1 MDRTPSWME
10 PLNFTWQDE
19 MGNIVYPLSLI
30 YSAALISSQGISE
43 TLIPENKSFLSG
55 TWLCL
60 SYLTLSH
67 GFLFPRSVILKSMF
81 PRPAA
86 LVSLETYKKFKFTVL
101 IPGLLNQKPL
111 VWGLAISV
119 LTSPPRWSGCTKFE
133 NHCPRKR
140 CSLSK
145 IRRPSK
151 TLLAYSCLC
160 VNHRASSGRMSLQ
173 ACAC

>member
-1 MDRTPSWME
+1 
-10 PLNFTWQDE
+10 

-119 LTSPPRWSGCTKFE
+119 LTSPLGDPDAQSLRTTALERDAALARSEGPPR
-133 NHCPRKR
+133 HCWP
-140 CSLSK
+140 
-145 IRRPSK
+145 IV
-151 TLLAYSCLC
+151 AF
-160 VNHRASSGRMSLQ
+160 V
-173 ACAC
+173 